1 MEWVEAV
8 GRTVDEA
15 VDEAMQALGETSK
28 DAVSIEV
35 VEEPKRGF
43 LGIGG
48 QEARVRVTVKP
59 KKRRRR
65 GRGGKGRGERQ
76 PSGAKEQGRGK
87 QQRGKNGGGRKASGK
102 KPDSQK
108 GGQKPKP
115 AQKKSTKDDKRSRR
129 SEPKPASADGADA
142 KKVAVD
148 TRPDEKPDIEEQ
160 AQVAREFAEGL
171 LDSFGLE
178 GEVETRVEDDIL
190 YVDIDGEQTEALVG
204 RKGVVVQAVH
214 ELTRTV
220 IQRKTF
226 GAPRMRLDIA
236 GYAARRREAL
246 KIYAGRL
253 AETVKEDG
261 REAMLEPMNAADRKV
276 VHDAIAEI
284 DGVRS
289 YSEGEDPNR
298 SVIVAPS
305 D

>member
-8 GRTVDEA
+8 GRNIDEA
-15 VDEAMQALGETSK
+15 VEEALSALGETSR
-28 DAVSIEV
+28 DAVEIEV
-35 VEEPKRGF
+35 VEEPKKGF
-43 LGIGG
+43 LGLGG
-48 QEARVRVTVKP
+48 QDARVRVTMKP
-59 KKRRRR
+59 KKKRRR
-65 GRGGKGRGERQ
+65 GRGGRSSRGEKRERQ
-76 PSGAKEQGRGK
+76 QGDGARAGSGGK
-87 QQRGKNGGGRKASGK
+87 GQK
-102 KPDSQK
+102 QK
-108 GGQKPKP
+108 GGGSKQSKPQQRSGKGDNKSQRNKQKPSKP
-115 AQKKSTKDDKRSRR
+115 G
-129 SEPKPASADGADA
+129 GAEA

-148 TRPDEKPDIEEQ
+148 TKPDEKPDIDEQ
-160 AQVAREFAEGL
+160 AQVAKEFAEGL
-171 LDSFGLE
+171 LGAFGLD
-178 GEVETRVEDDIL
+178 GDVTTRVEDEIL
-190 YVDIDGEQTEALVG
+190 YIDIEGEQTEALVG

-253 AETVKEDG
+253 AETVKEDE

-298 SVIVAPS
+298 SVVVAPV

>member
-15 VDEAMQALGETSK
+15 VSEAMNALGETSR
-28 DAVSIEV
+28 DAVDIEV
-35 VEEPKRGF
+35 VEEAKKGF

-48 QEARVRVTVKP
+48 QDARVRVTMKP

-65 GRGGKGRGERQ
+65 GRGGKAGER
-76 PSGAKEQGRGK
+76 K
-87 QQRGKNGGGRKASGK
+87 QQDSGQQDSGGQSGGGKKQRTPRSGGGGRSQQGK
-102 KPDSQK
+102 PRQNRTDNN
-108 GGQKPKP
+108 
-115 AQKKSTKDDKRSRR
+115 KDRR
-129 SEPKPASADGADA
+129 STPKQAPSGRDEA

-148 TRPDEKPDIEEQ
+148 TKPEEKADIEEQ

-171 LDSFGLE
+171 LEAFGLE
-178 GEVETRVEDDIL
+178 GAVETRVEDDVLCI
-190 YVDIDGEQTEALVG
+190 DITGDQTEALVG
-204 RKGVVVQAVH
+204 RKGVVVQAIH

-246 KIYAGRL
+246 KIYAARL
-253 AETVKEDG
+253 AENVKEDG

-289 YSEGEDPNR
+289 FSEGEDPNR
-298 SVIVAPS
+298 SVVVAPT

>member
-15 VDEAMQALGETSK
+15 VDEALSALGQTSR
-28 DAVSIEV
+28 DNVEIEV
-35 VEEPKRGF
+35 VEEAKKGF

-48 QEARVRVTVKP
+48 QEARVKVTVKP
-59 KKRRRR
+59 KQRRRRR
-65 GRGGKGRGERQ
+65 GRGGKTRDKKPAPKSSARDQDRG
-76 PSGAKEQGRGK
+76 GK
-87 QQRGKNGGGRKASGK
+87 QKSKPQQGASKQRRS
-102 KPDSQK
+102 
-108 GGQKPKP
+108 KPK
-115 AQKKSTKDDKRSRR
+115 STG
-129 SEPKPASADGADA
+129 EA

-148 TRPDEKPDIEEQ
+148 TKPEDKPDIEEQ
-160 AQVAREFAEGL
+160 AQVARKFAEGL
-171 LDSFGLE
+171 LEAFGLE
-178 GEVETRVEDDIL
+178 GEVQTRVDEDIL
-190 YVDIDGEQTEALVG
+190 YIDIDGEQTEALVG
-204 RKGVVVQAVH
+204 RKGAVVQAVH

-220 IQRKTF
+220 IQRNTF

-253 AETVKEDG
+253 AESVVQDG

-289 YSEGEDPNR
+289 YSEGEEPNR
-298 SVIVAPS
+298 SVIVAPVE
-305 D
+305 DD

>member
-8 GRTVDEA
+8 GKTVDEA
-15 VDEAMQALGETSK
+15 VDAAMSALGETSK
-28 DAVSIEV
+28 DAVNIEV
-35 VEEPKRGF
+35 VDEGKKGL
-43 LGIGG
+43 LGLGG
-48 QEARVRVTVKP
+48 REAKVKVTVKP
-59 KKRRRR
+59 KKKRRRR
-65 GRGGKGRGERQ
+65 TKGRKPQNGQSKSGDGKSRKAKGGKPNG
-76 PSGAKEQGRGK
+76 S
-87 QQRGKNGGGRKASGK
+87 QQRRKGPKDSRDRGPKEK
-102 KPDSQK
+102 KPTAANGSVEK
-108 GGQKPKP
+108 
-115 AQKKSTKDDKRSRR
+115 
-129 SEPKPASADGADA
+129 
-142 KKVAVD
+142 KKVVVD
-148 TRPDEKPDIEEQ
+148 KKPEDKADIEEQ

-171 LDSFGLE
+171 LEAFGLD
-178 GEVETRVEDDIL
+178 GVVETRVEDDIL
-190 YVDIDGEQTEALVG
+190 YVDINGEQTEALVG
-204 RKGVVVQAVH
+204 RKGAVVQAVH

-253 AETVKEDG
+253 AETVIEDG

-289 YSEGEDPNR
+289 FSEGEEPNR
-298 SVIVAPS
+298 SVVVAPA

>member
-15 VDEAMQALGETSK
+15 VDEALGALGETSR

-35 VEEPKRGF
+35 IDEGKKGL
-43 LGIGG
+43 LGLGG
-48 QEARVRVTVKP
+48 RDARVKVTLKP
-59 KKRRRR
+59 KKKRRRR
-65 GRGGKGRGERQ
+65 SKSRDR
-76 PSGAKEQGRGK
+76 K
-87 QQRGKNGGGRKASGK
+87 QQRGDGSKPSNGKSRNAKGGKPKDGRQRRDNKKKDHQSPRSGGQEKKKVVVDK
-102 KPDSQK
+102 KP
-108 GGQKPKP
+108 
-115 AQKKSTKDDKRSRR
+115 
-129 SEPKPASADGADA
+129 E
-142 KKVAVD
+142 
-148 TRPDEKPDIEEQ
+148 EKADIEEQ
-160 AQVAREFAEGL
+160 AQVAKDFAEGL
-171 LDSFGLE
+171 LEAFGLE
-178 GEVETRVEDDIL
+178 GDVATRVEDDIL
-190 YVDIDGEQTEALVG
+190 FVDINGEQTEALVG
-204 RKGVVVQAVH
+204 RKGAVVQAVH

-253 AETVKEDG
+253 AESVKEDG

-289 YSEGEDPNR
+289 FSEGEDPNR
-298 SVIVAPS
+298 SVVVAPT

>member
-8 GRTVDEA
+8 GKTVDEA
-15 VDEAMQALGETSK
+15 IDEAMSALEVTSR
-28 DAVSIEV
+28 DAVDIEV
-35 VEEPKRGF
+35 VEEPKKGF

-48 QEARVRVTVKP
+48 QEARVRVTLKP

-65 GRGGKGRGERQ
+65 GRGGKGSRAEKKPG
-76 PSGAKEQGRGK
+76 SAKAK
-87 QQRGKNGGGRKASGK
+87 PAKPTTKSASG
-102 KPDSQK
+102 Q
-108 GGQKPKP
+108 GGQKPKAKP
-115 AQKKSTKDDKRSRR
+115 QAKGKAQNEGRDRRSR
-129 SEPKPASADGADA
+129 PKPAVSGEVEA
-142 KKVAVD
+142 KKVVVD
-148 TRPDEKPDIEEQ
+148 TKPDEKPDIEEQ
-160 AQVAREFAEGL
+160 AQVAKEFAEGL
-171 LDSFGLE
+171 LEAFGLE
-178 GEVETRVEDDIL
+178 GDVETRVEDDIL
-190 YVDIDGEQTEALVG
+190 YIDINGEQTEALVG
-204 RKGVVVQAVH
+204 RKGAVVQAVH

-298 SVIVAPS
+298 SVVVAPA
-305 D
+305 DD

>member
-15 VDEAMQALGETSK
+15 VDEALEALGETSR

-35 VEEPKRGF
+35 MDEGKKGL
-43 LGIGG
+43 LGLGG
-48 QEARVRVTVKP
+48 RDARVKVTVKP
-59 KKRRRR
+59 KKKRRRR
-65 GRGGKGRGERQ
+65 SKSRDRKPQRGEGAKSPNGKSRKGKGGKPQDSRQ
-76 PSGAKEQGRGK
+76 RRDSRKDHQSSG
-87 QQRGKNGGGRKASGK
+87 NGGQEKKKVVVDK
-102 KPDSQK
+102 KP
-108 GGQKPKP
+108 
-115 AQKKSTKDDKRSRR
+115 
-129 SEPKPASADGADA
+129 E
-142 KKVAVD
+142 
-148 TRPDEKPDIEEQ
+148 EKPDIEEQ
-160 AQVAREFAEGL
+160 AQVARDFAEGL
-171 LDSFGLE
+171 LEAFGLE
-178 GEVETRVEDDIL
+178 GEVTTRVEEDIL
-190 YVDIDGEQTEALVG
+190 FIDINGEQTEALVG
-204 RKGVVVQAVH
+204 RKGAVVQAVH

-253 AETVKEDG
+253 AESVKEDG

-289 YSEGEDPNR
+289 FSEGEDPNR
-298 SVIVAPS
+298 SVVVAPT

>member
-15 VDEAMQALGETSK
+15 VDAAMSALGETSK
-28 DAVSIEV
+28 DAVDIEV
-35 VEEPKRGF
+35 VDEGKKGLLGLGGREAKVKVTLKPK
-43 LGIGG
+43 
-48 QEARVRVTVKP
+48 

-65 GRGGKGRGERQ
+65 PKSRKQQGGQTGKPGNGKSRRAKGGKQ
-76 PSGAKEQGRGK
+76 
-87 QQRGKNGGGRKASGK
+87 NGGSQRKVDAGESKKRSPKQKKAPAADGPIAKKKVVVDK
-102 KPDSQK
+102 KPED
-108 GGQKPKP
+108 
-115 AQKKSTKDDKRSRR
+115 
-129 SEPKPASADGADA
+129 
-142 KKVAVD
+142 
-148 TRPDEKPDIEEQ
+148 KPDIEEQ

-171 LDSFGLE
+171 LDAFGLE
-178 GEVETRVEDDIL
+178 GDVETRVEDDIL
-190 YVDIDGEQTEALVG
+190 FVDINGEQTEALVG
-204 RKGVVVQAVH
+204 RKGAVVQAVH

-220 IQRKTF
+220 FQRKTF

-253 AETVKEDG
+253 AETVKEDE

-289 YSEGEDPNR
+289 FSEGEEPNR
-298 SVIVAPS
+298 SVVVAPV

>member
-8 GRTVDEA
+8 GKTVDDA
-15 VDEAMQALGETSK
+15 VGEAMTALGETSK

-35 VEEPKRGF
+35 LDEGKKGV

-48 QEARVRVTVKP
+48 REARVKVTLKP
-59 KKRRRR
+59 KKKRRRR
-65 GRGGKGRGERQ
+65 GKGRDRRSGGKPSNDKPSNDKPSNGKSRKGKGGKPTRGG
-76 PSGAKEQGRGK
+76 
-87 QQRGKNGGGRKASGK
+87 QQRKNEARDRK
-102 KPDSQK
+102 P
-108 GGQKPKP
+108 GGQQPK
-115 AQKKSTKDDKRSRR
+115 
-129 SEPKPASADGADA
+129 
-142 KKVAVD
+142 KKVVVD
-148 TRPDEKPDIEEQ
+148 KKPDEKPDIEEQ
-160 AQVAREFAEGL
+160 ARVAREFAEGL
-171 LDSFGLE
+171 LGAFGLE
-178 GEVETRVEDDIL
+178 GEVETRVEEDIL
-190 YVDIDGEQTEALVG
+190 FIDINGEQTEALVG
-204 RKGVVVQAVH
+204 RKGAVVQAIH

-220 IQRKTF
+220 IQRNTF

-253 AETVKEDG
+253 AETVIEDN

-289 YSEGEDPNR
+289 FSEGEEPNR
-298 SVIVAPS
+298 SVVVAPV

>member
-15 VDEAMQALGETSK
+15 VAEAMGALGAASK
-28 DAVSIEV
+28 EEV
-35 VEEPKRGF
+35 EIDVVDEGKKGF

-48 QEARVRVTVKP
+48 QEARVRVTMKP
-59 KKRRRR
+59 KKRQRRR
-65 GRGGKGRGERQ
+65 GRGRSKNR
-76 PSGAKEQGRGK
+76 KEA
-87 QQRGKNGGGRKASGK
+87 KNGGKDQDQRKPQQQQPESDGRKRKKGGSSKDRQGQPDRVASG
-102 KPDSQK
+102 
-108 GGQKPKP
+108 
-115 AQKKSTKDDKRSRR
+115 
-129 SEPKPASADGADA
+129 GADT

-148 TRPDEKPDIEEQ
+148 KKPEEKADIEEQ

-171 LDSFGLE
+171 LSAFGID
-178 GEVETRVEDDIL
+178 GKVDTRVEDDIL
-190 YVDIDGEQTEALVG
+190 YLDISGDQTEALVG
-204 RKGVVVQAVH
+204 RKGAVVQAVH

-246 KIYAGRL
+246 KIYAARL
-253 AETVKEDG
+253 AESVKEDG

-289 YSEGEDPNR
+289 YSEGEEPNR
-298 SVIVAPS
+298 SVIVAPT

>member
-1 MEWVEAV
+1 MS
-8 GRTVDEA
+8 
-15 VDEAMQALGETSK
+15 ALEVTSR
-28 DAVSIEV
+28 DAVNIEI
-35 VEEPKRGF
+35 VEEPKKGF

-48 QEARVRVTVKP
+48 HEARVRVTLKP
-59 KKRRRR
+59 QKRRRR
-65 GRGGKGRGERQ
+65 GRGGRGARGEKKPGGARKQ
-76 PSGAKEQGRGK
+76 TEAKQTKKPSG
-87 QQRGKNGGGRKASGK
+87 N
-102 KPDSQK
+102 
-108 GGQKPKP
+108 GGQKPKEQARAKDK
-115 AQKKSTKDDKRSRR
+115 AQDEKKDRRSR
-129 SEPKPASADGADA
+129 PKPAVSGEAEA
-142 KKVAVD
+142 KKVVVD
-148 TRPDEKPDIEEQ
+148 TKPDEKPDIEEQ
-160 AQVAREFAEGL
+160 AQVAKEFAEGL
-171 LDSFGLE
+171 LEAFGLE

-190 YVDIDGEQTEALVG
+190 YIEINGEQTEALVG
-204 RKGVVVQAVH
+204 RKGAVVQAVH

-253 AETVKEDG
+253 ADTVKEDG

-298 SVIVAPS
+298 SVIVALV
-305 D
+305 DD

>member
-1 MEWVEAV
+1 MEWVEAI

-15 VDEAMQALGETSK
+15 VDEAMKALEVTSRE
-28 DAVSIEV
+28 AVDIEV
-35 VEEPKRGF
+35 VDEPKKGF

-48 QEARVRVTVKP
+48 QEARVRVTLKP

-65 GRGGKGRGERQ
+65 GRGGRSRGDKKQ
-76 PSGAKEQGRGK
+76 SGRGK
-87 QQRGKNGGGRKASGK
+87 QPNGKQPKKSSGDGGK
-102 KPDSQK
+102 KPKEQPRAKEKAQAESRHRRSR
-108 GGQKPKP
+108 PKP
-115 AQKKSTKDDKRSRR
+115 A
-129 SEPKPASADGADA
+129 ASGEAEA
-142 KKVAVD
+142 KKVVVD
-148 TRPDEKPDIEEQ
+148 TKPDEKPDIEEQ
-160 AQVAREFAEGL
+160 AQVAKEFAEGL
-171 LDSFGLE
+171 LEAFGLE
-178 GEVETRVEDDIL
+178 GEVETKVEDDIL
-190 YVDIDGEQTEALVG
+190 FVDIDGDQTEALVG
-204 RKGVVVQAVH
+204 RKGAVVQAVH

-253 AETVKEDG
+253 AETVKEEG
-261 REAMLEPMNAADRKV
+261 REAMLEAMNAADRKV

-298 SVIVAPS
+298 SVVVAPT
-305 D
+305 DD

>member
-15 VDEAMQALGETSK
+15 VSEAMSALGETSRE
-28 DAVSIEV
+28 AVEIEV
-35 VEEPKRGF
+35 VEEAKKGF
-43 LGIGG
+43 LGLGG
-48 QEARVRVTVKP
+48 QDAKVRVTMKP

-65 GRGGKGRGERQ
+65 GRGGQGRDRRQKDQAGSSNKQSGHAKRQSGSSGRKGNDGRGQQQSQPGPKKKSNEARDRRSKPKQ
-76 PSGAKEQGRGK
+76 APSGRDE
-87 QQRGKNGGGRKASGK
+87 
-102 KPDSQK
+102 
-108 GGQKPKP
+108 
-115 AQKKSTKDDKRSRR
+115 
-129 SEPKPASADGADA
+129 A

-148 TRPDEKPDIEEQ
+148 AKPEEKADIEEQ

-171 LDSFGLE
+171 LDSFGVD
-178 GEVETRVEDDIL
+178 GEVETRIDDDIL
-190 YVDIDGEQTEALVG
+190 YIDITGEQTEALVG

-236 GYAARRREAL
+236 GYGARRREAL
-246 KIYAGRL
+246 KIYATRL

-289 YSEGEDPNR
+289 FSEGEDPNR
-298 SVIVAPS
+298 SVVVAPV

>member
-8 GRTVDEA
+8 GKTVDEA
-15 VDEAMQALGETSK
+15 VDAAMSALEETSK

-35 VEEPKRGF
+35 VDEGKKSL

-48 QEARVRVTVKP
+48 REAKVKVTLKP
-59 KKRRRR
+59 KKKRRRR
-65 GRGGKGRGERQ
+65 PRSKDRKSQGAKGQQSGGRSANGQSRKGKGGK
-76 PSGAKEQGRGK
+76 PSGGRQQTNEKKDRQRKPSGRSDAAKK
-87 QQRGKNGGGRKASGK
+87 KVVVDK
-102 KPDSQK
+102 KPEER
-108 GGQKPKP
+108 
-115 AQKKSTKDDKRSRR
+115 A
-129 SEPKPASADGADA
+129 
-142 KKVAVD
+142 
-148 TRPDEKPDIEEQ
+148 DIEEQ

-171 LDSFGLE
+171 LDAFGLE
-178 GEVETRVEDDIL
+178 GTVEARVEDDIL
-190 YVDIDGEQTEALVG
+190 FIDIDGEQTEALVG
-204 RKGVVVQAVH
+204 RKGAVVQAVH

-236 GYAARRREAL
+236 GYGARRREAL
-246 KIYAGRL
+246 KIYATGL
-253 AETVKEDG
+253 AETVKEDA

-289 YSEGEDPNR
+289 FSEGEDPNR
-298 SVIVAPS
+298 SVVVSPT

>member
-15 VDEAMQALGETSK
+15 VAEAMSALGQTSK
-28 DAVSIEV
+28 EAVEIQV
-35 VEEPKRGF
+35 VEEAKKGF

-48 QEARVRVTVKP
+48 QDARVKVTVKP

-65 GRGGKGRGERQ
+65 GRGGKTVD
-76 PSGAKEQGRGK
+76 GK
-87 QQRGKNGGGRKASGK
+87 QQTAGQQGTGRSSNGKQQKSGRSSGGGRGQQDKAQQK
-102 KPDSQK
+102 KPEKKTDKTRDRRS
-108 GGQKPKP
+108 KPKQAP
-115 AQKKSTKDDKRSRR
+115 SGRDK
-129 SEPKPASADGADA
+129 A
-142 KKVAVD
+142 KKVSVD
-148 TRPDEKPDIEEQ
+148 TKPEEKADIEEQ

-171 LDSFGLE
+171 LEAFGLE
-178 GEVETRVEDDIL
+178 GAVETRVDEDVLYIDITG
-190 YVDIDGEQTEALVG
+190 DQTEALVG
-204 RKGVVVQAVH
+204 RKGVVVQAIH

-246 KIYAGRL
+246 KIYAARL
-253 AETVKEDG
+253 ADNVKEDG

-289 YSEGEDPNR
+289 FSEGEDPNR
-298 SVIVAPS
+298 SVVVAPT

>member
-8 GRTVDEA
+8 GKTVDDA
-15 VDEAMQALGETSK
+15 VAEAMSALGETSK
-28 DAVSIEV
+28 DAVDIEV
-35 VEEPKRGF
+35 VEEAKKGF

-48 QEARVRVTVKP
+48 QDARVRVTMKP

-65 GRGGKGRGERQ
+65 GRGGKSNRKSSDKPSRDTRKEDETRSGKGSGARSQQGKPQPKKTDNDRDRRSKPKQ
-76 PSGAKEQGRGK
+76 KPSGRHE
-87 QQRGKNGGGRKASGK
+87 
-102 KPDSQK
+102 
-108 GGQKPKP
+108 
-115 AQKKSTKDDKRSRR
+115 
-129 SEPKPASADGADA
+129 A

-148 TRPDEKPDIEEQ
+148 TKPEDKADIEEQ

-171 LDSFGLE
+171 LEAFGVE
-178 GEVETRVEDDIL
+178 GAVETRVDEDVLYIDIT
-190 YVDIDGEQTEALVG
+190 GEQTEALVG

-246 KIYAGRL
+246 KIYATRL
-253 AETVKEDG
+253 ADNVKEDG

-289 YSEGEDPNR
+289 FSEGEDPNR
-298 SVIVAPS
+298 SVVVAPV

>member
-1 MEWVEAV
+1 MEWVEAI
-8 GRTVDEA
+8 GKTVDEA
-15 VDEAMQALGETSK
+15 VDEAMSALEVSSR
-28 DAVSIEV
+28 DAVDIEV
-35 VEEPKRGF
+35 VEEPRKGF

-48 QEARVRVTVKP
+48 QEARVRVTLKP

-65 GRGGKGRGERQ
+65 GRGGRGSR
-76 PSGAKEQGRGK
+76 AD
-87 QQRGKNGGGRKASGK
+87 K
-102 KPDSQK
+102 KPDSAK
-108 GGQKPKP
+108 TKAGAKPAKASSGNGGQKPKGQARGKGK
-115 AQKKSTKDDKRSRR
+115 AQNEGRDRRSR
-129 SEPKPASADGADA
+129 PKPAVTGEAEA
-142 KKVAVD
+142 KKVVVD
-148 TRPDEKPDIEEQ
+148 TKPDEKPDIEEQ
-160 AQVAREFAEGL
+160 AQVAKEFVEGL
-171 LDSFGLE
+171 LKAFGLE
-178 GEVETRVEDDIL
+178 GDVETRVEDDIL
-190 YVDIDGEQTEALVG
+190 YIDVNGEQTEALVG
-204 RKGVVVQAVH
+204 RKGAVVQAVH

-298 SVIVAPS
+298 AVVVAPAEE
-305 D
+305 